1 MIKKNRG
8 ISSSG
13 IGSFR
18 PLRISEGF
26 GGFLAVKRRALVC
39 LWNFQGQS
47 KKPKN
52 SREFQKSMTSLP
64 LFEFFSD
71 ILTQNQSVSY
81 MSCRLFQKKSKER
94 GWRCTFWKKKNPG
107 VFRFINLPLEIPDNS
122 LTPGGNSTKLCYI
135 HHLEIPRPK
144 IKTHGNSTWLLDHS
158 SRNFTSFL
166 SDPWNFQDFFS
177 STLRNSKSSTP
188 LWIIFWN
195 SAK

>member
-1 MIKKNRG
+1 MHIMHISSSTWDFQEYSRNSRWNFQGLIKSDMELPGVIKKNRG

-94 GWRCTFWKKKNPG
+94 GWRCTFWKKKP
-107 VFRFINLPLEIPDNS
+107 
-122 LTPGGNSTKLCYI
+122 
-135 HHLEIPRPK
+135 
-144 IKTHGNSTWLLDHS
+144 W
-158 SRNFTSFL
+158 SF
-166 SDPWNFQDFFS
+166 
-177 STLRNSKSSTP
+177 
-188 LWIIFWN
+188 
-195 SAK
+195 